1 MNVQVF
7 AISEYEKNPHQ
18 YFEIE
23 KRELILLN
31 GNNFLLYYNLR

>member
-31 GNNFLLYYNLR
+31 GNKLFIIL